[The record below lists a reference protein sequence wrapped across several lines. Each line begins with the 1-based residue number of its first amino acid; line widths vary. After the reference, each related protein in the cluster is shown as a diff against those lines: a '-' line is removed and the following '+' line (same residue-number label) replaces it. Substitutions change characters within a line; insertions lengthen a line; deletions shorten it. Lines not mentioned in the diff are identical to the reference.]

1 MTARRFLLL
10 VVTAFLVP
18 SCSPGPPAAEAVVG
32 KWREAAGGGREILE
46 FSADG
51 KVTTYY
57 EDRDRREQEMVGTY
71 SVLDGNELKM
81 EFQGKEKVGQVS
93 VGRDEM
99 TLRLPPGNQ
108 ATGYRRVR

>member
-1 MTARRFLLL
+1 MAARRFLLL
-10 VVTAFLVP
+10 VVTAFLFP
-18 SCSPGPPAAEAVVG
+18 SCSPGPPTAEALVG
-32 KWREAAGGGREILE
+32 KWRETAGGGREILE

-57 EDRDRREQEMVGTY
+57 ENRDRREQEMTGTY
-71 SVLDGNELKM
+71 SLEGNQLRM

-93 VGRDEM
+93 VGRDEFV
-99 TLRLPPGNQ
+99 LRMPPGNE